1 MKIATICVSGVE
13 AAALDRKSITMGL
26 AGATVEFEY
35 TDPMWSGLTKNVV
48 FDGATTVAV
57 YNAGT
62 VVEVPS
68 AVLAVKNT
76 PVRVGVCGIGGDGS
90 EVVPTIW
97 ADLGVVRSSAFGQFP
112 PPAEVPL
119 PVWAQVMALI
129 GDLNKLTTE
138 AKENLVAAINEA
150 AASGGGG
157 GVDANTLQEAINAA
171 LAQAKASGEFDGEDG
186 TPGKDGA
193 TYIPSVQNGYLSWR
207 NEQGRPNPASSYIK
221 GEPGK
226 DGAPGKDGQDGYTP
240 QKGIDYFDGKDGQ
253 PGKDGVDGKDGQP
266 GADGKSAYQYAVD
279 GGYTGTEQEF
289 TDKLAVG
296 NTTLSI
302 TDDGNGNVTI
312 AATGG
317 IPGNAKLYYVG
328 NAGSEFSANFES
340 NAVGALQEE

>member
-76 PVRVGVCGIGGDGS
+76 PLRVGVCGIGGDGS

-97 ADLGVVRSSAFGQFP
+97 AELGVVRSSAFGQFP

-129 GDLNKLTTE
+129 GDLSKLTTD

-150 AASGGGG
+150 AASGG
-157 GVDANTLQEAINAA
+157 VDANTLQAAINAA

-186 TPGKDGA
+186 APGKDGA
-193 TYIPSVQNGYLSWR
+193 TYIPSVQDGYLSWR

-226 DGAPGKDGQDGYTP
+226 DGAPGK
-240 QKGIDYFDGKDGQ
+240 
-253 PGKDGVDGKDGQP
+253 
-266 GADGKSAYQYAVD
+266 SAYQYAKE
-279 GGYTGTEQEF
+279 GGYTGTEEEF
-289 TDKLAVG
+289 SKMLAQGTGGGGLPLPPAAAVG
-296 NTTLSI
+296 QFIVVSAVDESGKVTATEAVDAPTLP
-302 TDDGNGNVTI
+302 D
-312 AATGG
+312 A
-317 IPGNAKLYYVG
+317 
-328 NAGSEFSANFES
+328 
-340 NAVGALQEE
+340 EEVAF

>member
-97 ADLGVVRSSAFGQFP
+97 ADLGVVRASAFGQFP

-150 AASGGGG
+150 AASGG
-157 GVDANTLQEAINAA
+157 VDANTLQAAIKAA

-193 TYIPSVQNGYLSWR
+193 TFTPFVVDGLLNWR
-207 NEQGRPNPASSYIK
+207 NDGGRPNPASVYIR
-221 GEPGK
+221 GEN
-226 DGAPGKDGQDGYTP
+226 
-240 QKGIDYFDGKDGQ
+240 
-253 PGKDGVDGKDGQP
+253 
-266 GADGKSAYQYAVD
+266 GKSAYAYAQE
-279 GGYTGTEQEF
+279 GGYTGTEE
-289 TDKLAVG
+289 
-296 NTTLSI
+296 
-302 TDDGNGNVTI
+302 
-312 AATGG
+312 
-317 IPGNAKLYYVG
+317 
-328 NAGSEFSANFES
+328 EFSKMLAQSTGTSGLPLPPAAVVGQFIVVSAVDES
-340 NAVGALQEE
+340 GKVTATEAVDAPTLPDAEEVAF